1 MSSPLLQDGKGTLSL
16 SCTAEGSPAPQMMWV
31 RRGEEEEE
39 EEEEVVQYGPVLEFS
54 PVLRRHNGSYA
65 CTAWN
70 SVGNSSSQ
78 PYSLNVLCK

>member
-31 RRGEEEEE
+31 RRGEEE

>member
-1 MSSPLLQDGKGTLSL
+1 
-16 SCTAEGSPAPQMMWV
+16 MMWV
-31 RRGEEEEE
+31 RRGE